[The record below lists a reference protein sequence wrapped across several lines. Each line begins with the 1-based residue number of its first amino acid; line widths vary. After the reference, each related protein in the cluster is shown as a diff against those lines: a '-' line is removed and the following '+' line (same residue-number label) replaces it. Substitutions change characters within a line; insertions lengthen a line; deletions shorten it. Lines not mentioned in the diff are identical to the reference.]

1 MKGSHKLL
9 RLVAVL
15 GILVV
20 LAAGC
25 SREES
30 GGDDAS
36 GSGEAKTVK
45 IGFVGPLTGSLASL
59 GLGMKNSIDLAV
71 KQANEAKKIEGWNI
85 VFDPQDDAGKP
96 ETGANAANKLASDP
110 DMAGVVG
117 TLQSSISQQVAP
129 VLSRANIV
137 QVSPANTN
145 DTLTRGTD
153 FATSPKR
160 VWPTYFRL
168 ATLDSLQGPFGA
180 DYAYDQAG
188 FKSVA
193 TVHDKLTYGQGLVAT
208 FTDQWKKIGGTV
220 TSANTIAEGDRDF
233 GALVTKIVNEKPDF
247 VYYGGQFPEAA
258 PLSAQ
263 LKDRGFKGVVM
274 GGDGMQADDFIT
286 GGGSDGD
293 LGTQVGAPVSK
304 LPEAAKFT
312 DAYEA
317 AGYKEASGPYGALSY
332 DSANVIIEA
341 LAKALPG
348 KDSVEAARPDI
359 VSALQQTSGFQ
370 GVTGTHSF
378 DEFGDTSNKV
388 LTVYEVEGKEW
399 KDAFTG
405 QFEA

>member
-1 MKGSHKLL
+1 LKGSHKLL

-15 GILVV
+15 GTLVI

-30 GGDDAS
+30 GGDAS
-36 GSGEAKTVK
+36 GGGEAKTVK

-129 VLSRANIV
+129 VLARANIV

-208 FTDQWKKIGGTV
+208 FTEQWKKVGGTV

-274 GGDGMQADDFIT
+274 GGDGMQADDYIA

-304 LPEAAKFT
+304 LPEAGKYT
-312 DAYEA
+312 SDYEA
-317 AGYKEASGPYGALSY
+317 AGYKEPPGPYGALSY

-348 KDSVEAARPDI
+348 KDSVEAARTDI
-359 VSALQQTSGFQ
+359 VSALQQTSGFK
-370 GVTGTHSF
+370 GITGTHSF

-388 LTVYEVEGKEW
+388 LTVYKVEGKEW

>member
-15 GILVV
+15 GTLVI

-30 GGDDAS
+30 GGDAS

-129 VLSRANIV
+129 VLARANIV

-208 FTDQWKKIGGTV
+208 FTEQWKKVGGTV

-274 GGDGMQADDFIT
+274 GGDGMQADDYIA

-304 LPEAAKFT
+304 LPEAGKYT
-312 DAYEA
+312 SDYEA
-317 AGYKEASGPYGALSY
+317 AGYKEPPGPYGALSY

-348 KDSVEAARPDI
+348 KDSVEAARTDI
-359 VSALQQTSGFQ
+359 VSALQQTSGFK
-370 GVTGTHSF
+370 GITGTHSF

-388 LTVYEVEGKEW
+388 LTVYKVEGKEW

>member
-1 MKGSHKLL
+1 LKGSHKLL

-15 GILVV
+15 GTLVI

-30 GGDDAS
+30 GGDAS

-129 VLSRANIV
+129 VLARANIV

-208 FTDQWKKIGGTV
+208 FTEQWKKVGGTV

-274 GGDGMQADDFIT
+274 GGDGMQADDYIA

-304 LPEAAKFT
+304 LPEAGKYT
-312 DAYEA
+312 SDYEA
-317 AGYKEASGPYGALSY
+317 AGYKEPPGPYGALSY

-348 KDSVEAARPDI
+348 KDSVEAARTDI
-359 VSALQQTSGFQ
+359 VSALQQTSGFK
-370 GVTGTHSF
+370 GITGTHSF

-388 LTVYEVEGKEW
+388 LTVYKVRSLTRTRSGRSE
-399 KDAFTG
+399 
-405 QFEA
+405 

>member
-20 LAAGC
+20 VAAGC

-30 GGDDAS
+30 GGDA
-36 GSGEAKTVK
+36 GASGEAKTVK

-129 VLSRANIV
+129 VLSRANIA

-208 FTDQWKKIGGTV
+208 FTDQWKKIGGTDHLGQHHRRGRPRLRRP
-220 TSANTIAEGDRDF
+220 GDQDRQREPRLRLLRRPVPGGGPAVGPAQGPRVQGRGHGRRRHAGRRLHQGRRQRRRPRHPGR
-233 GALVTKIVNEKPDF
+233 GAGVQAAR
-247 VYYGGQFPEAA
+247 GGQVHRR
-258 PLSAQ
+258 L
-263 LKDRGFKGVVM
+263 RGRRVQ
-274 GGDGMQADDFIT
+274 GG
-286 GGGSDGD
+286 
-293 LGTQVGAPVSK
+293 LRPVRR
-304 LPEAAKFT
+304 A
-312 DAYEA
+312 
-317 AGYKEASGPYGALSY
+317 
-332 DSANVIIEA
+332 
-341 LAKALPG
+341 
-348 KDSVEAARPDI
+348 
-359 VSALQQTSGFQ
+359 
-370 GVTGTHSF
+370 
-378 DEFGDTSNKV
+378 V
-388 LTVYEVEGKEW
+388 L
-399 KDAFTG
+399 
-405 QFEA
+405 

>member
-1 MKGSHKLL
+1 MWEGTGASRPNPEGGSTLKGSHKLL

-20 LAAGC
+20 VAAGC
-25 SREES
+25 GREES
-30 GGDDAS
+30 GGDA
-36 GSGEAKTVK
+36 GAGGEAKTVK

-59 GLGMKNSIDLAV
+59 GLGMSNSIDLAV
-71 KQANEAKKIEGWNI
+71 KQANTAKKIEGWNI

-110 DMAGVVG
+110 DMAGVIG

-129 VLSRANIV
+129 VLSRAKIA
-137 QVSPANTN
+137 QISPANTN

-160 VWPTYFRL
+160 VWDTYFRL
-168 ATLDSLQGPFGA
+168 ASLDSLQGPFGA

-188 FKSVA
+188 FKTAA
-193 TVHDKLTYGQGLVAT
+193 TVHDNLTYGKGLVAT
-208 FTDQWKKIGGTV
+208 FTDQWKKNGGTI
-220 TSANTIAEGDRDF
+220 TSANTI
-233 GALVTKIVNEKPDF
+233 
-247 VYYGGQFPEAA
+247 PEAA

-274 GGDGMQADDFIT
+274 GGDGMQADDYIK

-293 LGTQVGAPVSK
+293 LGTQVGAPAAK
-304 LPEAAKFT
+304 LPEAAKFNT
-312 DAYEA
+312 DYEA
-317 AGYKEASGPYGALSY
+317 GGYKDASGPYGPLSY
-332 DSANVIIEA
+332 DSANVLIAA

-348 KDSVEAARPDI
+348 KDSVEAARADI
-359 VSALQQTSGFQ
+359 LKALQETSGFQ
-370 GVTGTHSF
+370 GLTGTHSF
-378 DEFGDTSNKV
+378 DQYGDTSNKV
-388 LTVYEVEGKEW
+388 FTVYKVEGKEW

>member
-1 MKGSHKLL
+1 MKAGHRLL

-15 GILVV
+15 GILVL

-25 SREES
+25 SREEESPSAS
-30 GGDDAS
+30 GG
-36 GSGEAKTVK
+36 GSKTVK

-71 KQANEAKKIEGWNI
+71 KQANEAKKIEGWTI

-110 DMAGVVG
+110 QMAGVIG

-129 VLSRANIV
+129 VLSRANIA
-137 QVSPANTN
+137 QISPANTN

-168 ATLDSLQGPFGA
+168 ATLDSLQGPFAA
-180 DYAYDQAG
+180 DYAYNQAG

-193 TVHDKLTYGQGLVAT
+193 TVHDKLTYGQGLVST
-208 FTDQWKKIGGTV
+208 FTGQWKKDGGTV

-263 LKDRGFKGVVM
+263 LKDRGFKGPVM
-274 GGDGMQADDFIT
+274 GGDGMQADDFIK

-293 LGTQVGAPVSK
+293 LGTQVGAPVAK
-304 LPEAAKFT
+304 LPEAATFT
-312 DAYEA
+312 SAYDGG
-317 AGYKEASGPYGALSY
+317 GYKEESGPYGALTY
-332 DSANVIIEA
+332 DSANVLINA
-341 LAKALPG
+341 LATALPG

-359 VSALQQTSGFQ
+359 VKAVQDTKDFKGI
-370 GVTGTHSF
+370 TGTHGF

-388 LTVYEVEGKEW
+388 LTVYKVEGKKW

-405 QFEA
+405 QFEG

>member
-15 GILVV
+15 GTLVI

-30 GGDDAS
+30 GGDAS
-36 GSGEAKTVK
+36 GGGEAKTVK

-129 VLSRANIV
+129 VLARANIV

-208 FTDQWKKIGGTV
+208 FTEQWKKVGGTV

-274 GGDGMQADDFIT
+274 GGDGMQADDYIA

-304 LPEAAKFT
+304 LPEAGKYT
-312 DAYEA
+312 SDYEA
-317 AGYKEASGPYGALSY
+317 AGYKEPPGPYGALSY

-348 KDSVEAARPDI
+348 KDSVEAARTDI
-359 VSALQQTSGFQ
+359 VSALQQTSGFK
-370 GVTGTHSF
+370 GITGTHSF

-388 LTVYEVEGKEW
+388 LTVYKVEGKEW

>member
-1 MKGSHKLL
+1 
-9 RLVAVL
+9 
-15 GILVV
+15 
-20 LAAGC
+20 
-25 SREES
+25 
-30 GGDDAS
+30 
-36 GSGEAKTVK
+36 
-45 IGFVGPLTGSLASL
+45 
-59 GLGMKNSIDLAV
+59 MKNSIDLAV
-71 KQANEAKKIEGWNI
+71 KEANEAKKIEGWNI

-274 GGDGMQADDFIT
+274 GGDGMQADDFIK

-312 DAYEA
+312 GAYEGG
-317 AGYKEASGPYGALSY
+317 GYKEASGPYGALSY
-332 DSANVIIEA
+332 DSANVIIAA

-359 VSALQQTSGFQ
+359 LSAMQQTSGFQ

-388 LTVYEVEGKEW
+388 LTVYKVEGKEW

>member
-1 MKGSHKLL
+1 LKGSHKLL

-20 LAAGC
+20 VAAGC
-25 SREES
+25 GREES
-30 GGDDAS
+30 GGDA
-36 GSGEAKTVK
+36 GAAGEAKTVK

-59 GLGMKNSIDLAV
+59 GLGMSNSIDLAV
-71 KQANEAKKIEGWNI
+71 KQANTAKTIEGWNI

-110 DMAGVVG
+110 DMAGVIG

-129 VLSRANIV
+129 VLSRAKIA
-137 QVSPANTN
+137 QISPANTN

-160 VWPTYFRL
+160 VWDTYFRL
-168 ATLDSLQGPFGA
+168 ASLDSLQGPFGA

-188 FKSVA
+188 FKTAA
-193 TVHDKLTYGQGLVAT
+193 TVHDNLTYGKGLVAT
-208 FTDQWKKIGGTV
+208 FTDQWKKIGGTI

-274 GGDGMQADDFIT
+274 GGDGMQADDYIK

-293 LGTQVGAPVSK
+293 LGTQVGAPAAK
-304 LPEAAKFT
+304 LPEAAKFNT
-312 DAYEA
+312 DYEGG
-317 AGYKEASGPYGALSY
+317 GYKDPSGPYGPLSY
-332 DSANVIIEA
+332 DSANVLIAA

-359 VSALQQTSGFQ
+359 LKALQETSGFQ
-370 GVTGTHSF
+370 GLTGTHSF
-378 DEFGDTSNKV
+378 DQYGDTSNKV
-388 LTVYEVEGKEW
+388 FTVYKVEGKEW

>member
-1 MKGSHKLL
+1 LKGSHKLL

-15 GILVV
+15 GTLVI

-30 GGDDAS
+30 GGDAS

-129 VLSRANIV
+129 VLARANIV

-208 FTDQWKKIGGTV
+208 FTEQWKKVGGTV

-274 GGDGMQADDFIT
+274 GGDGMQADDYIA

-304 LPEAAKFT
+304 LPEAGKYT
-312 DAYEA
+312 SDYEA
-317 AGYKEASGPYGALSY
+317 AGYKEPPGPYGALSY

-348 KDSVEAARPDI
+348 KDSVEAARTDI
-359 VSALQQTSGFQ
+359 VSALQQTSGFK
-370 GVTGTHSF
+370 GITGTHSF

-388 LTVYEVEGKEW
+388 LTVYKVEGKEW

>member
-15 GILVV
+15 GTLVIL
-20 LAAGC
+20 LASC

-30 GGDDAS
+30 GGDAS

-59 GLGMKNSIDLAV
+59 GLGMKNSIDLAI
-71 KQANEAKKIEGWNI
+71 KQANESKKIEGWNI

-129 VLSRANIV
+129 VLARASIA

-160 VWPTYFRL
+160 VWNTYFRL

-208 FTDQWKKIGGTV
+208 FTDQWKKNGGTV

-263 LKDRGFKGVVM
+263 LKERGFKGVVM
-274 GGDGMQADDFIT
+274 GGDGMQADDYIK

-304 LPEAAKFT
+304 LPEASKFT
-312 DAYEA
+312 SAYEA
-317 AGYKEASGPYGALSY
+317 AGYKEDSGPYGALSY

-359 VSALQQTSGFQ
+359 LSALQQTSGFK
-370 GVTGTHSF
+370 GITGSHSF

-388 LTVYEVEGKEW
+388 LTVYKVEGKEW

>member
-1 MKGSHKLL
+1 LKGSHKLL

-15 GILVV
+15 GTLVIV
-20 LAAGC
+20 AAGC

-30 GGDDAS
+30 GGDADA
-36 GSGEAKTVK
+36 SGEAKTVK

-59 GLGMKNSIDLAV
+59 GLGMSNSVDLAV
-71 KQANEAKKIEGWNI
+71 KEANAAKTIEGWNI
-85 VFDPQDDAGKP
+85 VYDPQDDAGKP
-96 ETGANAANKLASDP
+96 ETGANAANKLSSDP
-110 DMAGVVG
+110 DMAGVIG

-129 VLSRANIV
+129 VLSRAQIA
-137 QVSPANTN
+137 QISPANTN

-160 VWPTYFRL
+160 VWDTYFRL
-168 ATLDSLQGPFGA
+168 ASLDSLQGPFGA
-180 DYAYDQAG
+180 DYVYDQVG
-188 FKSVA
+188 FKTAA
-193 TVHDKLTYGQGLVAT
+193 TVHDNLTYGKGLVAT
-208 FTDQWKKIGGTV
+208 FTDQWKKIGGTI

-274 GGDGMQADDFIT
+274 GGDGMQADDFIK

-293 LGTQVGAPVSK
+293 LGTQVGAPASE
-304 LPEAAKFT
+304 LPEAAKFNS
-312 DAYEA
+312 AYEA
-317 AGYKEASGPYGALSY
+317 AGFKDAAGPYGPLSY
-332 DSANVIIEA
+332 DSANVLIAA

-348 KDSVEAARPDI
+348 KDSVEAARADI
-359 VSALQQTSGFQ
+359 LKALQETSGFQ
-370 GVTGTHSF
+370 GLTGTHSF
-378 DEFGDTSNKV
+378 DQFGDTSNKV
-388 LTVYEVEGKEW
+388 FTVYKVEGKEW
-399 KDAFTG
+399 KDVFTG

>member
-15 GILVV
+15 GILVI

-30 GGDDAS
+30 GGDAS
-36 GSGEAKTVK
+36 ASGEAKTVK

-71 KQANEAKKIEGWNI
+71 KEANTAKKIEGWNI

-129 VLSRANIV
+129 VLSRAKIA

-160 VWPTYFRL
+160 VWDTYFRL

-317 AGYKEASGPYGALSY
+317 AGYKEASGPYGA
-332 DSANVIIEA
+332 A
-341 LAKALPG
+341 
-348 KDSVEAARPDI
+348 
-359 VSALQQTSGFQ
+359 
-370 GVTGTHSF
+370 
-378 DEFGDTSNKV
+378 V
-388 LTVYEVEGKEW
+388 L
-399 KDAFTG
+399 
-405 QFEA
+405 

>member
-15 GILVV
+15 GTLVI

-30 GGDDAS
+30 GGDAS

-129 VLSRANIV
+129 VLARANIV

-208 FTDQWKKIGGTV
+208 FTEQWKKVGGTV

-274 GGDGMQADDFIT
+274 GGDGMQADDYIK

-304 LPEAAKFT
+304 LPEAGKYT
-312 DAYEA
+312 SDYEA
-317 AGYKEASGPYGALSY
+317 AGYKEPSGPYGALSY

-348 KDSVEAARPDI
+348 KDSVEAARPEI
-359 VSALQQTSGFQ
+359 VSALQQTSGFK
-370 GVTGTHSF
+370 GITGTHSF

-388 LTVYEVEGKEW
+388 LTVYKVEGKEW

>member
-1 MKGSHKLL
+1 
-9 RLVAVL
+9 
-15 GILVV
+15 
-20 LAAGC
+20 
-25 SREES
+25 
-30 GGDDAS
+30 
-36 GSGEAKTVK
+36 
-45 IGFVGPLTGSLASL
+45 
-59 GLGMKNSIDLAV
+59 
-71 KQANEAKKIEGWNI
+71 
-85 VFDPQDDAGKP
+85 
-96 ETGANAANKLASDP
+96 
-110 DMAGVVG
+110 
-117 TLQSSISQQVAP
+117 

-208 FTDQWKKIGGTV
+208 FTDQWKKLGGTV

-274 GGDGMQADDFIT
+274 GGDGMQADDFIE

-312 DAYEA
+312 GAYEA

-332 DSANVIIEA
+332 DSANVIIAA

-359 VSALQQTSGFQ
+359 LSAMQQTSGFQ
-370 GVTGTHSF
+370 GVTGSHSF

-388 LTVYEVEGKEW
+388 LTVYKVEGKEW

>member
-20 LAAGC
+20 VAAGC

-30 GGDDAS
+30 GGDA
-36 GSGEAKTVK
+36 GASGEAKTVK

-59 GLGMKNSIDLAV
+59 GLGMSNSVDLAV
-71 KQANEAKKIEGWNI
+71 KEANTAKTIEGWNI

-96 ETGANAANKLASDP
+96 ETGANAANKLSSDP
-110 DMAGVVG
+110 DMAGVIG

-129 VLSRANIV
+129 VLSRAQIA
-137 QVSPANTN
+137 QISPANTN

-153 FATSPKR
+153 FATSPQR
-160 VWPTYFRL
+160 VWDTYFRL
-168 ATLDSLQGPFGA
+168 ASLDSLQGPFGA
-180 DYAYDQAG
+180 DYVYDQAG
-188 FKSVA
+188 FKTAA
-193 TVHDKLTYGQGLVAT
+193 TVHDNLTYGKGLVAT
-208 FTDQWKKIGGTV
+208 FTDQWKKVGGTI

-274 GGDGMQADDFIT
+274 GGDGMQADGFIE

-293 LGTQVGAPVSK
+293 LGTQVGAPASK
-304 LPEAAKFT
+304 LPEAAKFNS
-312 DAYEA
+312 AYEA
-317 AGYKEASGPYGALSY
+317 AGYKDAAGPYGPLSY
-332 DSANVIIEA
+332 DSANVLIAA

-348 KDSVEAARPDI
+348 KDSVEAARADI
-359 VSALQQTSGFQ
+359 LKALQETSGFQ
-370 GVTGTHSF
+370 GLTGTHSF
-378 DEFGDTSNKV
+378 DQFGDTSNKV
-388 LTVYEVEGKEW
+388 FTVYKVEGKEW
-399 KDAFTG
+399 KDVFTG